1 MRRDLSDL
9 RIKFNFYYVISKHL
23 ECSIQ
28 RSQMSGNL
36 KDRGRG
42 RYVYFVVEVNQRDP
56 QIFE

>member
-1 MRRDLSDL
+1 
-9 RIKFNFYYVISKHL
+9 
-23 ECSIQ
+23 
-28 RSQMSGNL
+28 MSGNL